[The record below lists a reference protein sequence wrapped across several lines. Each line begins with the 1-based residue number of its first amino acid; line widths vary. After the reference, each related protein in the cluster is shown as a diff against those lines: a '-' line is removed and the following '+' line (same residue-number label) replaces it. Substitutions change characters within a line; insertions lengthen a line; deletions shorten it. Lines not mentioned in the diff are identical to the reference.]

1 MNRTDAALYLGVM
14 GVLLAL
20 HISAPI
26 IVAFLTGALL
36 ADATERTDHDQPVES
51 TI

>member
-1 MNRTDAALYLGVM
+1 MNRTDAALYLGAI

-36 ADATERTDHDQPVES
+36 ADATRGDGP
-51 TI
+51 

>member
-1 MNRTDAALYLGVM
+1 MNRTNAALYLGAI

-26 IVAFLTGALL
+26 VLAFLTGALL
-36 ADATERTDHDQPVES
+36 ADATRGHGP
-51 TI
+51 

>member
-1 MNRTDAALYLGVM
+1 MNRTDAALYLGAI

-26 IVAFLTGALL
+26 IIAFLTGALL
-36 ADATERTDHDQPVES
+36 ADATRRHGP
-51 TI
+51 